1 VARNSSKETGLL
13 LIETGLFD
21 NRYRQIDL
29 PSTTLVVVHPMKRT
43 APKTPSI
50 TVSDVARAANVSKA
64 TAARVLGG
72 YGVVSDAIRADVV
85 AAAKALDYRPNE
97 LARSMTT
104 GRSGIIGVV
113 VGDIEN
119 PFFSLAVRGIS
130 DAARAAGFNVILA
143 NSGERIEAEKA
154 AVRLLIGKR
163 VDGLIVTPSESR
175 DISHLRDIHRSG
187 RPLALLDRALAEL
200 DVDTVTVDDRG
211 IAMQATR
218 ILAEAGHRNIAY
230 VTAVDA
236 EGHEYR
242 DLGQIYTSSVRERID
257 GFLTVCREAGI
268 DRPERL
274 IRLGATCPEETRK
287 LADKLLS
294 GPDRPTAI
302 LASDSLIALEIV
314 RVIRQ
319 RGLRIPEDI
328 SLITF
333 HDADWTSVTT
343 PPITVV
349 DQPVY
354 ALGKSVAEL
363 LIRRLKGEIRAP
375 ERLVLPTGIIERGSV
390 GPPADRDER

>member
-1 VARNSSKETGLL
+1 
-13 LIETGLFD
+13 LIETGLND
-21 NRYRQIDL
+21 NCYRDIDL
-29 PSTTLVVVHPMKRT
+29 PSTTLVVLHEMK
-43 APKTPSI
+43 KTTPRSRSI
-50 TVSDVARAANVSKA
+50 TVSDVAREAKVSKA

-72 YGVVSDAIRADVV
+72 YGTVSEKVHEDVM

-104 GRSGIIGVV
+104 GKSGIIGVV

-143 NSGERIEAEKA
+143 NSGEQIEAEKA

-187 RPLALLDRALAEL
+187 RPLALLDRALPDL
-200 DVDTVTVDDRG
+200 DVDTVTVDDRDVA
-211 IAMQATR
+211 IRATR
-218 ILAEAGHRNIAY
+218 ILVDAGHRDIAY

-236 EGHEYR
+236 EGHEFR
-242 DLGQIYTSSVRERID
+242 NPTQIYTSSVRERIE
-257 GFLTVCREAGI
+257 GFLAVCRDAGI
-268 DRPERL
+268 TDPERHV
-274 IRLGATCPEETRK
+274 RLGATSPEETRRI
-287 LADKLLS
+287 ATKLLS
-294 GPDRPTAI
+294 TPDRPTAI
-302 LASDSLIALEIV
+302 LASDSVIGLEIFK
-314 RVIRQ
+314 VIQ
-319 RGLRIPEDI
+319 TLGLSVPGDI

-363 LIRRLKGEIRAP
+363 LIRRLKGETRPP
-375 ERLVLPTGIIERGSV
+375 ERLVLPTSIIERGSV
-390 GPPADRDER
+390 GPPPKEATGSSRTKPSSD

>member
-1 VARNSSKETGLL
+1 MKK
-13 LIETGLFD
+13 
-21 NRYRQIDL
+21 
-29 PSTTLVVVHPMKRT
+29 TTI
-43 APKTPSI
+43 KTRSV
-50 TVSDVARAANVSKA
+50 TVSDVALAANVSKA

-72 YGVVSDAIRADVV
+72 YGTVSNKVHEDVM

-104 GRSGIIGVV
+104 GKSGIIGVV

-130 DAARAAGFNVILA
+130 DAAKAAGFNVILV

-175 DISHLRDIHRSG
+175 DISHLRDAHRSG
-187 RPLALLDRALAEL
+187 RPLALLDRALPDL
-200 DVDTVTVDDRG
+200 DVDTVTIDDRDV
-211 IAMQATR
+211 AMRATQ
-218 ILAEAGHRNIAY
+218 ILVRAGHRKIAY

-242 DLGQIYTSSVRERID
+242 DLGQIYTSSVRERIE
-257 GFLTVCREAGI
+257 GFLAVCGDANI
-268 DRPERL
+268 DRPERHV
-274 IRLGATCPEETRK
+274 RLGAMSPEETRK
-287 LADKLLS
+287 VVTKLLS
-294 GPDRPTAI
+294 EPDRPTAI
-302 LASDSLIALEIV
+302 LASDSLIALEIFK
-314 RVIRQ
+314 VIRE

-333 HDADWTSVTT
+333 HNADWTSVTS
-343 PPITVV
+343 PPITVI

-354 ALGKSVAEL
+354 ALGRSVAEL
-363 LIRRLKGEIRAP
+363 LIRRLKGETRAP
-375 ERLVLPTGIIERGSV
+375 ERLILPTSIIERGSV
-390 GPPADRDER
+390 ARPK

>member
-1 VARNSSKETGLL
+1 MLNETGL
-13 LIETGLFD
+13 ID
-21 NRYRQIDL
+21 NRYLHIDL
-29 PSTTLVVVHPMKRT
+29 PSTTLVVLRQMK
-43 APKTPSI
+43 KTTIKTRSV
-50 TVSDVARAANVSKA
+50 TVNDVAHAANVSKA

-72 YGVVSDAIRADVV
+72 YGTVSEKVHEDVM

-104 GRSGIIGVV
+104 GKSGIIGVV

-130 DAARAAGFNVILA
+130 DAARSAGFNVILA
-143 NSGERIEAEKA
+143 NSSEQIEMEKA

-175 DISHLRDIHRSG
+175 DVSHLRDIHRSG
-187 RPLALLDRALAEL
+187 RPLALLDRALPDL
-200 DVDTVTVDDRG
+200 DVDTVTVDDRDV
-211 IAMQATR
+211 AMRATR
-218 ILAEAGHRNIAY
+218 ILVDAGHRNIAY

-242 DLGQIYTSSVRERID
+242 DLGQIYTSSVRERIE
-257 GFLTVCREAGI
+257 GFLAACRDAGI
-268 DRPERL
+268 GHPERYV
-274 IRLGATCPEETRK
+274 RLGAMSPEETRK
-287 LADKLLS
+287 LATSLLS
-294 GPDRPTAI
+294 APDRPTAI
-302 LASDSLIALEIV
+302 LASDSLIALEIFK
-314 RVIRQ
+314 VIRAL
-319 RGLRIPEDI
+319 GLKVPEDI

-333 HDADWTSVTT
+333 HDADWTSVTS

-363 LIRRLKGEIRAP
+363 LLRRLKGETHP
-375 ERLVLPTGIIERGSV
+375 PQRLILPTSIIERGSV
-390 GPPADRDER
+390 GPPATKEH